1 MPDTFDPIPGAAG
14 FQLSNP
20 STLDMLALRG
30 SLETLSQVKTLTSS
44 PISKPTDGSVGCG
57 TIVPVLRSKSFK
69 LTSYLEYLLL
79 SPGFLPSEVGVSLVT
94 PSDITARGSQLSIR
108 IPNVKSSNPPPE
120 PIKVSAPH
128 GSDDKVPPPTDSTT
142 LLARVHS
149 RAEKTH
155 GLISDIR
162 NPDMIRLAPLAQFS
176 TFHDTWRAAMALRGG
191 LRVELGLKDGE

>member
-1 MPDTFDPIPGAAG
+1 MPDEFDPIPGAAG

-30 SLETLSQVKTLTSS
+30 SLETLSKVKDLSSSSTSKS
-44 PISKPTDGSVGCG
+44 NPSSVGCG
-57 TIVPVLRSKSFK
+57 TIVPILRSKSFK
-69 LTSYLEYLLL
+69 LTCYLEHLLL

-94 PSDITARGSQLSIR
+94 PSDIYQRGSQLSIR
-108 IPNVKSSNPPPE
+108 IPNVKSNNPPPT
-120 PIKVSAPH
+120 PVKMAVPH
-128 GSDDKVPPPTDSTT
+128 GDKVPPPTDSTT

-176 TFHDTWRAAMALRGG
+176 TFKDAWSAAMALREG
-191 LRVELGLKDGE
+191 LRIELGLKDGE